1 MRYSPDHKTESR
13 KRILNA
19 AAQQIRLKG
28 PEKIGVA
35 DVMSAAGL
43 THGAFYA
50 HFNSK
55 DALVAEAIA
64 AMFTEV
70 QRHGGSLAEALDD
83 EDADIR
89 QALRAYLGDYLSP
102 RHRDRPDGGCPLPTL
117 AADLARTNGLAR
129 ENFVSGID
137 RMTMRIQTALVRLG
151 RSRAEADARAVVAQM
166 VGAVGLARAVGVGA
180 QSDAFLRDCLDALL
194 TKLDL

>member
-89 QALRAYLGDYLSP
+89 QALRVYLGGYLSP
-102 RHRDRPDGGCPLPTL
+102 RHRDRPHGGCPLPTL
-117 AADLARTNGLAR
+117 AADLARTDGLAR

-166 VGAVGLARAVGVGA
+166 VGAVGLARVVGVGA

>member
-1 MRYSPDHKTESR
+1 
-13 KRILNA
+13 
-19 AAQQIRLKG
+19 
-28 PEKIGVA
+28 
-35 DVMSAAGL
+35 MSAAGL

-50 HFNSK
+50 HFSSK

-70 QRHGGSLAEALDD
+70 QRHGGGLAEALDV